1 MEDLLFEIEKEIT
14 TNEADFNLDMKLSS
28 IFLFFQEASSLHS
41 EVLGVGKS
49 ETLDKN
55 LHWVISRFDVDII
68 RLPKYN
74 ERVKVKT
81 YPGANNGL
89 FFFRHYLI
97 TDMKDNVLVR
107 AVSNWVVI
115 DAFTNQLKR
124 NPFQGYSLPIYH
136 LDNELPNPI
145 KINGEANSFIYKRKI
160 RYSDIDLNGHLN
172 NTRYIELIQDSFDQN
187 FYKSHKLTKFSINY
201 NHELKAGD
209 EVSIYLSDSNPYIVS
224 GKTESKDHFKAELTF
239 TNR

>member
-1 MEDLLFEIEKEIT
+1 MEDLLFEIEKEVT

-55 LHWVISRFDVDII
+55 MHWVISRFDVVIDRI
-68 RLPKYN
+68 PKYN

-81 YPGANNGL
+81 YPGNNNGL

-107 AVSNWVVI
+107 GVSNWVVI

-136 LDNELPNPI
+136 LDNELPNPV
-145 KINGEANSFIYKRKI
+145 KINGEASSFIYKRKI

-172 NTRYIELIQDSFDQN
+172 NTRYIELIQDSFDQEYYRN
-187 FYKSHKLTKFSINY
+187 HKLVKFSINY
-201 NHELKAGD
+201 NHELKDGD
-209 EVSIYLSDSNPYIVS
+209 EVSIYLSSSNPYVVS
-224 GKTESKDHFKAELTF
+224 GKTENKEHFKALLEF
-239 TNR
+239 K